1 MKPPG
6 KRSTVQGSGKRRPVI
21 AQVYNRKGTEADAY
35 EHLSNCPLGRIVCIV
50 EQKGA
55 SRSLRSEPLVV
66 GQQFKVP
73 KNSEQR
79 TSELSLIVVTDVVA
93 PHWLSSPIRS

>member
-66 GQQFKVP
+66 GRQFRVP
-73 KNSEQR
+73 KTANNALVLR
-79 TSELSLIVVTDVVA
+79 LSLSLTRGS
-93 PHWLSSPIRS
+93 HWLSSPIRS